1 MLQLKSIKTKLVL
14 FFGGFL
20 LLICAGLGL
29 MSNISSTN
37 ALSSNINE
45 SISQMTRQAAKI
57 IESRVDSVFNALEA
71 LAEIDFIKS
80 DNLTLDEKLELL
92 KNEVKRSGH
101 LWMVIIDMEGNGKTT
116 EGAIVNIADMD
127 YFQKAKSGERGI
139 SDPTSSKVTN
149 DLITAYAVP
158 IKDGDRVK
166 GVLVAISDG
175 NTFSEIVSD
184 IKFGKSS
191 EALIL
196 NNNGTVIANKN
207 KNLVINM
214 YNAFEE
220 VKNDPNLKQLVE
232 LQRKM
237 IERNDGVGE
246 YTHEGIT
253 KYMGFT
259 PIPGTSWSVAITAPK
274 SEIMSKIN
282 EMTVRMILVSIFF
295 LIIGLSGTF
304 FIASSI
310 SKPIETVSDY
320 LNIVATGDFTGEVSP
335 KLLRRKDETG
345 SLANAINTM
354 QQSVKNIIKRVASES
369 SDVGQML
376 LKINSEMEQLN
387 KSIEE
392 ISATTEELAAGTE
405 ETAASTEEM
414 NASSVEI
421 KTAIESIAYK
431 AQECAIT
438 VNNVNESSKEM
449 KLNAI
454 SSKEN
459 AVEICRKAKNDLQSA
474 IERSKSVTQINELSE
489 AILEIAS
496 QSNLLALNAAIEAA
510 KAGEAGKGFA
520 VVADEMR
527 KLAEDSKDKVERI
540 QEVTKVI
547 LEAVKALSFSSSE
560 VMEFIDKNVLNDYE
574 YLVSASEQYSQ
585 SSASISDIVTDFSAT
600 SEEILASVQ
609 NMVKAIDEIAASS
622 NEEAQGTNSIAQEAS
637 SITQMSLEVIIMA
650 EEAKGKS
657 DLLIKTVS
665 QFKL

>member
-1 MLQLKSIKTKLVL
+1 M
-14 FFGGFL
+14 
-20 LLICAGLGL
+20 
-29 MSNISSTN
+29 
-37 ALSSNINE
+37 
-45 SISQMTRQAAKI
+45 
-57 IESRVDSVFNALEA
+57 
-71 LAEIDFIKS
+71 
-80 DNLTLDEKLELL
+80 LL
-92 KNEVKRSGH
+92 KK
-101 LWMVIIDMEGNGKTT
+101 
-116 EGAIVNIADMD
+116 
-127 YFQKAKSGERGI
+127 
-139 SDPTSSKVTN
+139 
-149 DLITAYAVP
+149 
-158 IKDGDRVK
+158 
-166 GVLVAISDG
+166 
-175 NTFSEIVSD
+175 
-184 IKFGKSS
+184 
-191 EALIL
+191 
-196 NNNGTVIANKN
+196 
-207 KNLVINM
+207 
-214 YNAFEE
+214 
-220 VKNDPNLKQLVE
+220 
-232 LQRKM
+232 
-237 IERNDGVGE
+237 
-246 YTHEGIT
+246 
-253 KYMGFT
+253 
-259 PIPGTSWSVAITAPK
+259 
-274 SEIMSKIN
+274 SKIN

-474 IERSKSVTQINELSE
+474 IERSRSVTQINELSE